1 MPKKSGATVRTMPK
15 KSKTPVIGPLQPGQR
30 RNEPDEEFS
39 QWLSSWKLFDERQ
52 RSPKEIRL
60 GCDSDGIG
68 LLLMDDILVGDSLT
82 AFMALFI
89 NLNYKLLF
97 FLEPQDPVRKT
108 RMRGADEDVGGG
120 GGA

>member
-1 MPKKSGATVRTMPK
+1 MRAANTVR
-15 KSKTPVIGPLQPGQR
+15 LQQEVRGDTQR
-30 RNEPDEEFS
+30 ITLQTRS

-68 LLLMDDILVGDSLT
+68 LLLMDDFPVGDSLT

-120 GGA
+120 GGARAG